1 MVKSVGKFAASVVNP
16 DNPSLAFG
24 AGGTADGDFGADG
37 NEAAYLG
44 WKELLDKHRAKI
56 ADFGQSV
63 CAVVFFSA
71 EGAAAG
77 EPAPIGGSSHLGT
90 GFLVGDDLIV
100 TNRHVATGLFYRL
113 GKYPRRDNRFGWVTF
128 HRSGQTGQPGGG
140 DTRVEKAIYIHRGDA
155 DIALLRLR
163 NKVSSRRS
171 PLQLSLA
178 KITGTQN
185 RPSVVI
191 GYPGSTYLDPYSWQE
206 EAALPIFGNG
216 LKESVKR
223 VSPGYCQPG
232 DADPQLGRRH
242 DCSTLPGSS
251 GSPVIDLA
259 GEAVTGIHYHGTRDG
274 EQQNWY
280 FAFADIPEVLK
291 AMETALGAS
300 LPTVT
305 TPLPEPLA
313 GGTGI
318 ARLRSRQDGYPVTP
332 DTSDFRDIPYVP
344 RLVSLPP
351 RFSPPFLLDS
361 DIHDQDQEPSC
372 TAHAVEAAIFVQRL
386 RQHLADADR
395 GPVSPEDRKK
405 LRRLSTRMI
414 YEMALI
420 HDEFPGRNT
429 PGSSIRGAIK
439 GVFHNGAAPQ
449 EKKDW
454 KTHAFDL
461 TFARARKARKISI
474 AAYCRLP
481 PRVQDYQAAIHE
493 AGAVIVSAFVH
504 QGWIE
509 PQKTSGKIK
518 MKPRELYGAHA
529 FIIVG
534 YDADGFLVLNSAG
547 PKWGR
552 YKQDGKELP
561 GVAHWS
567 YHDWAQN
574 VLDGWVISLAPETP
588 EAFGLT
594 GRNVPP
600 DIAET
605 PGDRRA
611 LLPRRHELLGH
622 CIRIEEGNL
631 QDYGRYGASLHNLQ
645 ETARYLA
652 KGQMKYD
659 HVLFIAPAE
668 TVDEAEALR
677 LIGATRT
684 IFKRNRIYPVYLLAE
699 TDFAPVFA
707 DFSASVV
714 AKARAVVP
722 PSANH
727 FEEQVYQ
734 VGRRFGQRLWQ
745 SYQSAVAAS
754 SKDGGALDQV
764 FGAMLEEFK
773 LCHGEDARRGLQFHF
788 LGHSA
793 GSRVVAAA
801 LACWERHTSG
811 LTVESVNL
819 FAPLMTREEH
829 NQHFISRLGSARGKT
844 KFIRRLNETVP
855 TEMPGLTR
863 GSGETRRMDWTGLA
877 SRLMCPHGFVV
888 NNLSV
893 SMLQNGPPE
902 RFVEPSMEPA
912 ANLFPN
918 IPLLNRVITRVGG
931 KKSPGYPFEYQDFAG
946 LHGTAQS
953 VK

>member
-1 MVKSVGKFAASVVNP
+1 MVETVGKFAASVVNL
-16 DNPSLAFG
+16 DNPSLIMG
-24 AGGTADGDFGADG
+24 ADGDFGPDG
-37 NEAAYLG
+37 NESAYLG
-44 WKELLDKHRAKI
+44 WKALLDTHRTKI
-56 ADFGQSV
+56 IQFGRSV
-63 CAVVFFSA
+63 CAVVSFSA
-71 EGAAAG
+71 EVLENGK
-77 EPAPIGGSSHLGT
+77 PAPSGSCSPLGT
-90 GFLVGDDLIV
+90 GFLVGDDLIL
-100 TNRHVATGLFYRL
+100 TNRHVAQQLFSLSFGNGRL
-113 GKYPRRDNRFGWVTF
+113 SGFGWVTF
-128 HRSGQTGQPGGG
+128 HHSGLTGQPGG
-140 DTRVEKAIYIHRGDA
+140 DDRRIKEAVYIHDGAA
-155 DIALLRLR
+155 DIALLRLG
-163 NKVSSRRS
+163 NAAPSSRS
-171 PLQLSLA
+171 PLQLGLA
-178 KITGTQN
+178 AITGTQT

-191 GYPGSTYLDPYSWQE
+191 GYPGSTYRDRNAWHE
-206 EAALPIFGNG
+206 EAALRIFGNG

-232 DADPQLGRRH
+232 DADPKLGRRH

-251 GSPVIDLA
+251 GSPVIDLS
-259 GEAVTGIHYHGTRDG
+259 GETVIGIHYHGIKDAVKH
-274 EQQNWY
+274 NWY
-280 FAFADIPEVLK
+280 FAFADIPVVFEAIEEVLEAHLPVVK
-291 AMETALGAS
+291 TA
-300 LPTVT
+300 
-305 TPLPEPLA
+305 LPEPLA

-318 ARLRSRQDGYPVTP
+318 ARMRSRQDEYPVAP

-344 RLVSLPP
+344 RPVALPP

-395 GPVSPEDRKK
+395 GGGSPEDRRK

-449 EKKDW
+449 ERNDW
-454 KTHAFDL
+454 KTEAFEL
-461 TFARARKARKISI
+461 TFARARKARQISI
-474 AAYCRLP
+474 AAYSRLP

-504 QGWIE
+504 RGWIE
-509 PQKTSGKIK
+509 PQRTSGKIK

-534 YDADGFLVLNSAG
+534 YEAEGFLVLNSAG

-552 YKQDGKELP
+552 FKQDTKELP

-567 YHDWAQN
+567 YRDWAQN

-600 DIAET
+600 DIAEK
-605 PGDRRA
+605 PGDRRE

-622 CIRIEEGNL
+622 CIRIEEGAL
-631 QDYGRYGASLHNLQ
+631 QDYGRYGASLNNLQ

-668 TVDEAEALR
+668 TVDEHEALR

-684 IFKRNRIYPVYLLAE
+684 IFKRNRIYPLYLLAE

-734 VGRRFGQRLWQ
+734 VGRRFGQRLWL
-745 SYQSAVAAS
+745 SYQSAVDAS
-754 SKDGGALDQV
+754 SKHGGALDQAL
-764 FGAMLEEFK
+764 GAMLEEFR
-773 LCHGEDARRGLQFHF
+773 LRHVQDARRGLQFHF

-801 LACWERHTSG
+801 LACWKRHASG
-811 LTVESVNL
+811 LSVQSVNL

-829 NQHFISRLGSARGKT
+829 NQHFISRLGRTGGKT
-844 KFIRRLNETVP
+844 KFIRRLDETVP
-855 TEMPGLTR
+855 TEMPRLIR
-863 GSGETRRMDWTGLA
+863 GSGETTRMDWTGLA
-877 SRLMCPHGFVV
+877 SRLISPNGFVV
-888 NNLSV
+888 NNFGV
-893 SMLQNGPPE
+893 SMLQKTPPE
-902 RFVEPSMEPA
+902 RVVEPSMETA
-912 ANLFPN
+912 AGLFPN
-918 IPLLNRVITRVGG
+918 SFLLNRVIARVSG
-931 KKSPGYPFEYQDFAG
+931 KETPEYPFEVQDFAG
-946 LHGTAQS
+946 LQS
-953 VK
+953 TEQSIQ

>member
-1 MVKSVGKFAASVVNP
+1 MVEAVGKFAASVVNL
-16 DNPSLAFG
+16 DNPSLIMG
-24 AGGTADGDFGADG
+24 ADGDFGPDG
-37 NEAAYLG
+37 NEAAYLN
-44 WKELLDKHRAKI
+44 WKELLDTHRTKI
-56 ADFGQSV
+56 IQFGRSV
-63 CAVVFFSA
+63 CAVVSFSA
-71 EGAAAG
+71 EVMANGKS
-77 EPAPIGGSSHLGT
+77 APSGNCSRLGT
-90 GFLVGDDLIV
+90 GFLVGDDLIL
-100 TNRHVATGLFYRL
+100 TNRHVAQELFSLSFGNDRL
-113 GKYPRRDNRFGWVTF
+113 SGRFGWITF
-128 HRSGQTGQPGGG
+128 HHSGTTGQAGG
-140 DTRVEKAIYIHRGDA
+140 DDRPITEAVYIHDGAA
-155 DIALLRLR
+155 DIALLRLGTA
-163 NKVSSRRS
+163 VASSRS
-171 PLQLSLA
+171 PLQLSVET
-178 KITGTQN
+178 ITGTQN

-191 GYPGSTYLDPYSWQE
+191 GYPGSTYRDPHSWQE
-206 EAALPIFGNG
+206 ETALRIFGNG

-223 VSPGYCQPG
+223 VSPGNCQPG
-232 DADPQLGRRH
+232 KADRKLGRRH
-242 DCSTLPGSS
+242 DCTTLPGSS

-259 GEAVTGIHYHGTRDG
+259 GGSVIGIHYHGIRDG
-274 EQQNWY
+274 VQLNWY
-280 FAFADIPEVLK
+280 FAFADVRDVLE
-291 AMETALGAS
+291 AMEEELGAS
-300 LPTVT
+300 LLTVT
-305 TPLPEPLA
+305 TALPEPLA
-313 GGTGI
+313 GRPRT

-386 RQHLADADR
+386 RLLLADADR
-395 GPVSPEDRKK
+395 GAISPEDRKK

-439 GVFHNGAAPQ
+439 GVFHNGVAPQ
-449 EKKDW
+449 ERSDW
-454 KTHAFDL
+454 KAQAFDL

-518 MKPRELYGAHA
+518 MKPRERYGAHA
-529 FIIVG
+529 FVIVG

-567 YHDWAQN
+567 YRDWAQN

-588 EAFGLT
+588 ESFGLT
-594 GRNVPP
+594 GRNLPP
-600 DIAET
+600 DVAGT

-622 CIRIEEGNL
+622 CIRIEEGKL
-631 QDYGRYGASLHNLQ
+631 QDFGRYGASLHNLR
-645 ETARYLA
+645 ETAKYLA

-714 AKARAVVP
+714 AKAGAVVP
-722 PSANH
+722 PSASH

-734 VGRRFGQRLWQ
+734 VSRRFGQRLWQ
-745 SYQSAVAAS
+745 SYQSAVAAA
-754 SKDGGALDQV
+754 SKEGGALDQAL
-764 FGAMLEEFK
+764 GAMLEEFK
-773 LCHGEDARRGLQFHF
+773 LCHWEDGRKGLQFHF

-793 GSRVVAAA
+793 GGRVVAAA
-801 LACWERHTSG
+801 LACWRRHASG
-811 LTVESVNL
+811 LNVESVNL
-819 FAPLMTREEH
+819 FAPLITREEH

-877 SRLMCPHGFVV
+877 SRLMCPHGFVM
-888 NNLSV
+888 NNFSV
-893 SMLQNGPPE
+893 SMLQNRPPE
-902 RFVEPSMEPA
+902 RFVEPCMEPV

-918 IPLLNRVITRVGG
+918 APFLNRVITAVSGE
-931 KKSPGYPFEYQDFAG
+931 KSPSYPFESQDFVG
-946 LHGTAQS
+946 LHSTAQS
-953 VK
+953 GQ